1 MAKSER
7 IHVDLATVGAA
18 PSKKS
23 SKTGPGMGKSKAHKG
38 SKLRPKTVKAKDKNP
53 KPVTKPGKGKGG
65 KG

>member
-7 IHVDLATVGAA
+7 IYVDLATVGAA

-23 SKTGPGMGKSKAHKG
+23 TKTGPGMGKSKAHKG
-38 SKLRPKTVKAKDKNP
+38 SKLKPKTVKSKNK
-53 KPVTKPGKGKGG
+53 KPPGVKPNPGKGG